1 MHKTDSVNIQA
12 SRPLIQYLLPSYED
26 KLFLCLFM
34 LSKCYNTITTIHRN
48 NLFSLTVQAQASS
61 CLDAKFAPK
70 LSYQWQVTPS
80 AGFTLPNTN
89 YPR

>member
-1 MHKTDSVNIQA
+1 MHKTDSVI
-12 SRPLIQYLLPSYED
+12 SRRLAHLHSICYPHTRLNYSIFSL
-26 KLFLCLFM
+26 
-34 LSKCYNTITTIHRN
+34 CYNTITTIHQN